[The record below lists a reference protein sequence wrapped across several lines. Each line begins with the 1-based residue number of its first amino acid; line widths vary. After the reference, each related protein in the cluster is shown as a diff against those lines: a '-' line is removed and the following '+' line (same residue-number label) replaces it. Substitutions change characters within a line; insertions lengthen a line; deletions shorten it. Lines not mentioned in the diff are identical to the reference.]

1 MHDMPLRVGKYD
13 LGQELG
19 RGASGIVY
27 LARDPFAD
35 RDVAIKVFPHGD
47 TGGLEGQRRA
57 VFLNEAALVGK
68 LAHPHIVQLYDAA
81 AEEAFSYIVMEYV
94 HGRTLAYH
102 AHAERLLPLE
112 KVVEVMFKASRALD
126 YMNRNGVIHRDIKL
140 ANILFTDAGDIKIS
154 DFGIAMF
161 TDPTRTTLSNA
172 GSPAYMSPE
181 QLQDEPLTHQTDIYS
196 LGVAFYH
203 LLTGRLPFSASSYAS
218 LIYQIV
224 NVDPPPL
231 RQHRPELPEGFEE
244 IVSRAM
250 QKDTAVRYQSWLDFG
265 ADLAVLVRDLRMASE
280 DLTDTRKFHAL
291 RGLPFFRGFR
301 EIETWE
307 VLRAA
312 RWHRVPAGA
321 VLIREGDTGD
331 ALYILIEGE
340 AAVSR
345 AGTLLATLGAGDCY
359 GEMLYFSENI
369 AARSTT
375 IVASKPVHVIEIK
388 AETLKALSAACQ
400 SQFSNAC
407 MRLLV
412 NRLSAANRLLSRQ

>member
-1 MHDMPLRVGKYD
+1 VDSTPLRVGKYD
-13 LGQELG
+13 LGRELG
-19 RGASGIVY
+19 RGTTGIVY

-35 RDVAIKVFPHGD
+35 RDVAVKVFPHGD
-47 TGGLEGQRRA
+47 TGGLEGQQRA

-81 AEEAFSYIVMEYV
+81 AEEAFSYLVMEYV

-112 KVVEVMFKASRALD
+112 KVVEVIFKASRALE

-140 ANILFTDAGDIKIS
+140 ANMLITDNGDIKIS

-161 TDPTRTTLSNA
+161 ADPTRTTLSNA

-181 QLQDEPLTHQTDIYS
+181 QLEDGALTHQTDIYS
-196 LGVAFYH
+196 LGVAFYQ
-203 LLTGRLPFSASSYAS
+203 LLTGRLPFTASSYAS
-218 LIYQIV
+218 LIYQIM

-231 RQHRPELPEGFEE
+231 RTHRPDLPDGFQA
-244 IVSRAM
+244 ILTRAM
-250 QKDTAVRYQSWLDFG
+250 QKDTAVRYQSWMDFG
-265 ADLAVLVRDLRMASE
+265 ADLAVLVRDLRMAGE
-280 DLTDTRKFHAL
+280 EFTDTQKFHAL
-291 RGLPFFRGFR
+291 RSLPFFYGFR

-312 RWHRVPAGA
+312 RWNWMPAGT

-331 ALYILIEGE
+331 ALYILVEGE
-340 AAVSR
+340 ASVSR
-345 AGTLLATLGAGDCY
+345 AQAQLATLGAGDCY
-359 GEMLYFSENI
+359 GEMLYFSDNI

-375 IVASKPVHVIEIK
+375 IVSTAPVRVIEIK
-388 AETLKALSAACQ
+388 AATLLAMSPACQ
-400 SQFSNAC
+400 AQFSNAC
-407 MRLLV
+407 MRLLI